1 MLQIEFMNGW
11 IKLYPLYVLKTMN
24 MKDVRRLAVLI
35 VQDVESYDENV
46 KLLRDTLMDL
56 EEHSEINDIRIER
69 VVKALSKKGIY
80 L

>member
-1 MLQIEFMNGW
+1 MLHIDFMNGY
-11 IKLYPLYVLKTMN
+11 IKLYPRYVLKTMS

-46 KLLRDTLMDL
+46 KMLRDTLMDL
-56 EEHSEINDIRIER
+56 EEHSEINNMRIER